1 MICDID
7 GIRLIGLHRAD
18 AAGMPVRCF
27 AAMRSGAVVIP
38 LPAPGRG
45 GGTVRGICEVVHLA
59 DIRRQGNKMI
69 EVRQCISQ

>member
-18 AAGMPVRCF
+18 VAGMPLRCF
-27 AAMRSGAVVIP
+27 AAMRAGAAVIP
-38 LPAPGRG
+38 FPAPRRG
-45 GGTVRGICEVVHLA
+45 AGTVRGVCEVVRLA
-59 DIRRQGNKMI
+59 DIRRKGNKMS

>member
-18 AAGMPVRCF
+18 AAGMPVRCL
-27 AAMRSGAVVIP
+27 AAMRAGAAVIP
-38 LPAPGRG
+38 FPAPRRG
-45 GGTVRGICEVVHLA
+45 AGMVRGSAEVVHLA
-59 DIRRQGNKMI
+59 DIRRQGNKMS